1 MWKDL
6 KENIT
11 KDLPLIPNP
20 CYKNIKIWKMRQH
33 SSNTHDRVDVSYYR
47 QLVCGNDRYDN

>member
-47 QLVCGNDRYDN
+47 QPVCGNDR